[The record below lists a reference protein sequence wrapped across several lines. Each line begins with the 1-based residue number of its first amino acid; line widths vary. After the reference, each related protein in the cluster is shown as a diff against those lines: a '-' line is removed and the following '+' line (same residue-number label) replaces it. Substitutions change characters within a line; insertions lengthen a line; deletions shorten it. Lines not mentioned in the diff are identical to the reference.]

1 MVKKLAALTIALSLV
16 VGIAPTAAFAE
27 TVTSTTSVQMQTY
40 LEQIKKLQDQ
50 LAELMKKH
58 SETVSELRET
68 MALAGELRQGMTSE
82 EVKALQEILAAD
94 PDIYPEGLVT
104 GFYGALTAKA
114 VAKFQKKHGV
124 EGEVAVGAK
133 TRARLNALADDSDFK
148 CKAWGKLIAPG
159 QAKKRLGNASIDLSA
174 CGKIPEGIAK
184 KLGVDWRNSTS
195 TATTTRDTTAPAIS
209 DIDTDD
215 ITDDS
220 VTLSW
225 NTNERTKAVVWY
237 GTDNDVDLAD
247 AEKETVARFLRTHEL
262 ALDTLNDDTDYYF
275 IVVATDKAGNT
286 ATSSVQDF
294 KTAAD

>member
-1 MVKKLAALTIALSLV
+1 MIKKLAAFTIALSLFA
-16 VGIAPTAAFAE
+16 GILPTATFAE

-50 LAELMKKH
+50 LAELTKKRG
-58 SETVSELRET
+58 ETVTELRET

-124 EGEVAVGAK
+124 EGEVAVGTM
-133 TRARLNALADDSDFK
+133 TRARLNALANDSDFK

-159 QAKKRLGNASIDLSA
+159 LAKKRLGNASIDLSA
-174 CGKIPEGIAK
+174 CGKVPAGIIK
-184 KLGVDWRNSTS
+184 KIDTDWKHGTS
-195 TATTTRDTTAPAIS
+195 TATSTDTRAPGIS
-209 DIDTDD
+209 NIDTDD
-215 ITDDS
+215 
-220 VTLSW
+220 VTHESIVVSW
-225 NTNERTKAVVWY
+225 ETNERTKAVVWY
-237 GTDNDVDLAD
+237 GTDEDVDLDD
-247 AEKETVARFLRTHEL
+247 AEKETSSTFALEHEL
-262 ALDTLNDDTDYYF
+262 TLEDLDEDTEYFF

-294 KTAAD
+294 ETEND